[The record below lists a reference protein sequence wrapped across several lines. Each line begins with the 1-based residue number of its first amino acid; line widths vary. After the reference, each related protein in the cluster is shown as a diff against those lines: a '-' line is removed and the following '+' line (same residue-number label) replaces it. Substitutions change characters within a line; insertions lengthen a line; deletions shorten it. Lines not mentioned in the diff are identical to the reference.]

1 MENAAKPKVDERT
14 HVKELDANFGRRV
27 REERERSGM
36 PQSHIALVL
45 KLSYGHQWHQ
55 TTVAKVEAG
64 ERPVKLAEA
73 VAVSY
78 VLGVPLDQLI
88 DGQNT
93 HVPASKQMALA
104 ELTRMEQYLE
114 RRRRELTEAKSR
126 QQDR

>member
-1 MENAAKPKVDERT
+1 
-14 HVKELDANFGRRV
+14 
-27 REERERSGM
+27 M

-45 KLSYGHQWHQ
+45 KLLYGHQWHQ

-64 ERPVKLAEA
+64 ERPVKLTEA

-88 DGQNT
+88 DGQNM

-114 RRRRELTEAKSR
+114 RRRRELTEGSNDGEHR
-126 QQDR
+126 